1 MVIPFISRFFR
12 VSSRDFLLAHPFT
25 GSTATSG
32 VGSLGIGVNGTH
44 PSGVG
49 LFIEAGP
56 LINPVVKSMVRA
68 YKSNS

>member
-1 MVIPFISRFFR
+1 MVIPFISGFFR
-12 VSSRDFLLAHPFT
+12 VSSRDFLLTYPFT
-25 GSTATSG
+25 GSTATSRT
-32 VGSLGIGVNGTH
+32 GSQGIGGNGTH

-56 LINPVVKSMVRA
+56 LINPVVKNMVRA